1 MSDAYGR
8 KPMYIYSLS
17 IGIVASI
24 ICALSK
30 NIAML
35 IVFRAIQ
42 ACGATSG
49 QTLGAG
55 VISDLFDVTRR
66 GKAYGAFFIG

>member
-1 MSDAYGR
+1 
-8 KPMYIYSLS
+8 MYICSLS

-30 NIAML
+30 NIVML
-35 IVFRAIQ
+35 IVFRAVQ

>member
-55 VISDLFDVTRR
+55 VISDLFDITQR

>member
-1 MSDAYGR
+1 
-8 KPMYIYSLS
+8 MYIYSLL

-24 ICALSK
+24 VCAFST
-30 NIAML
+30 NVAML

-42 ACGATSG
+42 ASGATSS

-55 VISDLFDVTRR
+55 VISDMFEVTER
-66 GKAYGAFFIG
+66 GRAYGIFFVG

>member
-8 KPMYIYSLS
+8 KPMYICSLS

-30 NIAML
+30 NIVML
-35 IVFRAIQ
+35 IVFRAVQ